1 MARKAKPTHSSSEL
15 WIAPR
20 FNLKGAD
27 GERAWDHRYTGDPSG
42 SRFLEL
48 ADIALGLRK
57 ETRKRR
63 PTSHP
68 GNKEKLDRF

>member
-1 MARKAKPTHSSSEL
+1 MARKAKTIHLSADL
-15 WIAPR
+15 WIALR

-27 GERAWDHRYTGDPSG
+27 EERAWDHRHAGVPSG

-57 ETRKRR
+57 ETKKRR
-63 PTSHP
+63 STTNPR
-68 GNKEKLDRF
+68 G

>member
-1 MARKAKPTHSSSEL
+1 MARKAKTPHSCSDL

-20 FNLKGAD
+20 FNLKGTD
-27 GERAWDHRYTGDPSG
+27 GERAWDHRCDGNTSG

-48 ADIALGLRK
+48 ADIALGLKK

-63 PTSHP
+63 STDQS
-68 GNKEKLDRF
+68 GDKQG

>member
-1 MARKAKPTHSSSEL
+1 MARKAKPTDSSSDL
-15 WIAPR
+15 WISPR

-27 GERAWDHRYTGDPSG
+27 GERAWDHRHAGDPSG

-48 ADIALGLRK
+48 ADIALGLKK

-63 PTSHP
+63 STS
-68 GNKEKLDRF
+68 NSEKRN